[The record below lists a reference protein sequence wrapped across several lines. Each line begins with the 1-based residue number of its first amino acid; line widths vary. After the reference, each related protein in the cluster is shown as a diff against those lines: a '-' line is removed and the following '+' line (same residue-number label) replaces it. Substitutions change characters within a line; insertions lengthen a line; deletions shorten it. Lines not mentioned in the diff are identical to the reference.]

1 VARHLLFEIP
11 QGIAFK
17 ITGVFMKHRQVRS
30 GWQLPALVSL
40 LGICLLTGGAARAA
54 FPDRPISIVVPFTA
68 GGGTDIT
75 ARLLA
80 RSMEKVSGAKVIVVN
95 KPGAGGEIGMAS
107 VTDAPADGYTLGI
120 VNTPNAL
127 TIPIERSAKFALSGF
142 DLLAN
147 IVDDPGT
154 LSVHTDSTIRSIQDL
169 IVAARQAPDTLTYGT
184 AGIGSAGHISMLLF
198 QGAANVKLR
207 HIPFKGTS
215 DVRTALLG
223 KQIDIAT
230 ANLGEALTFARGQP
244 WRTLGQMKAQRSP
257 MAADIPTFAEAG
269 YPIESGSLRGLGAPK
284 GLPPETLASLN
295 RIIDAAMNDPEFRDA
310 TRKAEQDI
318 LYLKGEVYATTLQG
332 MDTQFRQLWQT
343 SPWNP

>member
-1 VARHLLFEIP
+1 
-11 QGIAFK
+11 
-17 ITGVFMKHRQVRS
+17 MKRRQVRS
-30 GWQLPALVSL
+30 SWWLSALYM
-40 LGICLLTGGAARAA
+40 AAGVGMVACNAAHAA

-80 RSMEKVSGAKVIVVN
+80 RSMEKVSGARVIVVN
-95 KPGAGGEIGMAS
+95 RPGAGGEIGMAS
-107 VTDAPADGYTLGI
+107 VVDAPADGYTLGI

-127 TIPIERSAKFALSGF
+127 TIPIERPAKFTLGGF

-154 LSVHTDSTIRSIQDL
+154 LSVHADSAIRTLNDL
-169 IVAARQAPDTLTYGT
+169 ILAARGAPDTLTYGT

-198 QGAANVKLR
+198 QSAAGIRLR

-215 DVRTALLG
+215 DVRTALIG
-223 KQIDIAT
+223 KQIDVAT
-230 ANLGEALTFARGQP
+230 ANLGEALMFARGQP

-257 MAADIPTFAEAG
+257 MAADVPTFAEAG
-269 YPIESGSLRGLGAPK
+269 YPVESGSLRGLGAPK
-284 GLPPETLASLN
+284 GLPPDTLASLT

-318 LYLKGEVYATTLQG
+318 LHLKGDAYATTLQG